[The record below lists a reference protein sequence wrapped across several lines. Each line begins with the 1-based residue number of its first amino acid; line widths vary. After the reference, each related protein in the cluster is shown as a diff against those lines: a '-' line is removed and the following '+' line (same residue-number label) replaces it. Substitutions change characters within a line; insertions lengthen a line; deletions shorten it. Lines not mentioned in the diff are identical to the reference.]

1 MRGLWPL
8 HLPCGLPSLLLPRPH
23 HPLSSPHRRFP
34 SPPCQP
40 PLSHLLL
47 LKTTPAD
54 PNNHRSHNTTA
65 SHSKEQAQ
73 PLTLNNLPSVP
84 PFNNTHNTHNNKAVK
99 RRVMRWRSSP
109 SHQRETQP
117 FLLLLQYLRG
127 GRSTLMRP
135 KEGQETRPKEV
146 QRPEGKPRPFASE
159 TGHHNNSSDNNLLVT
174 RARLPRIGEK
184 IYRTDPLLH
193 NSSSIQLSYVSLP
206 LFFIFD
212 R

>member
-1 MRGLWPL
+1 
-8 HLPCGLPSLLLPRPH
+8 
-23 HPLSSPHRRFP
+23 
-34 SPPCQP
+34 
-40 PLSHLLL
+40 
-47 LKTTPAD
+47 
-54 PNNHRSHNTTA
+54 
-65 SHSKEQAQ
+65 
-73 PLTLNNLPSVP
+73 
-84 PFNNTHNTHNNKAVK
+84 
-99 RRVMRWRSSP
+99 
-109 SHQRETQP
+109 
-117 FLLLLQYLRG
+117 
-127 GRSTLMRP
+127 MRP

>member
-1 MRGLWPL
+1 MRALWPL
-8 HLPCGLPSLLLPRPH
+8 RLLSGLPSLLLPRPH
-23 HPLSSPHRRFP
+23 HLSSPHRHFR

-47 LKTTPAD
+47 LKTTQAG

-65 SHSKEQAQ
+65 SHPKGQAQ
-73 PLTLNNLPSVP
+73 PHTLNNLPSVP
-84 PFNNTHNTHNNKAVK
+84 PFNNNTHNKAVK
-99 RRVMRWRSSP
+99 RRRVMRWRSSP